1 MYTHDDVLG
10 QNTLQAGAATNWTGF
25 DTRANS
31 VGIDLEVV
39 QDVTKIQILTG
50 NPDHRLSKANIEV
63 WISDTNEHG
72 SFTEAPVYDL
82 IEPVPG
88 LLELSFYPAIQGQYI
103 KVHSLWD
110 ERDEYYSPIDNSTVE
125 STPDALIKVFYNA
138 KNKRESYTYDEMG
151 NRLSST
157 VDLEGI
163 AKTRR
168 YTYKPFTNLILS
180 NGIFEYAYDDAGNMV
195 SKTQLIDEASTGD
208 SWSYSYDLLNRLVA
222 VVTPETTVSYRY
234 NHLGLRVTKEK
245 SETNESWVYQYGA
258 EQEVVYEE
266 HLEDGNRVELTL
278 KYFVLGKAYAEERV
292 EEGTRYFYHHDHLG
306 SVIALSDE
314 SGALVWEGD
323 YNVFGQLDSQ
333 KGSVDFGGQ
342 YTSKNLDP
350 DTGLYYYNARW
361 MDPDLGRF
369 ITEDPARDGQN
380 WYAYVGNN
388 PLMFVDPSGLN
399 LTDAPR
405 GPVTALI
412 NSKQEDLGV
421 SGDYDNFWAFYIGND
436 LNNFLGIPVAP
447 GKKEQD
453 YGPSSIVSGS
463 AKIDGTKINLSIATT
478 FNPYYDQSVEYGPNN
493 KYTTTDGENYFDPVT
508 LGINLDLRTSP
519 EVNQDLYLEFGVNSP
534 DWGEFTQSFL
544 IHENLINY
552 SAPYL
557 PHNQDTTLIANMVY
571 SLSQS
576 AELEADGFRFSAE
589 YGVYAAVGTT
599 QFGGGNF
606 LLAEVAY
613 KFNETT
619 FISLDTQAQGY
630 LGSMR
635 QYSTNLETNN
645 TGLGLNAT
653 VGWNLN
659 LQIDGHS
666 FGYGYKYD
674 WNSVS
679 PKTNNETVHLFQYG
693 YRWNIE

>member
-82 IEPVPG
+82 IELVPG
-88 LLELSFYPAIQGQYI
+88 LLELAFYPAIQGQYI

-125 STPDALIKVFYNA
+125 STPDALIKVFHNA
-138 KNKRESYTYDEMG
+138 KNKLESYTYDEMG

-163 AKTRR
+163 AKTLR

-180 NGIFEYAYDDAGNMV
+180 NGVFEYTYDDAGNMT
-195 SKTQLIDEASTGD
+195 SKTQLIDEEPTGD
-208 SWSYSYDLLNRLVA
+208 SWSNSYDLLNRLVA

-234 NHLGLRVTKEK
+234 NYLGLRVTKEK
-245 SETNESWVYQYGA
+245 SETNERWVYQYGA

-292 EEGTRYFYHHDHLG
+292 EEGNRYFYHHDHLG

-314 SGALVWEGD
+314 SGVLVWEGD

-333 KGSVDFGGQ
+333 KGSIDFGGQ

-369 ITEDPARDGQN
+369 INEDPARDGMN
-380 WYAYVGNN
+380 WYAYAGNN
-388 PLMFVDPSGLN
+388 PLRYLDPTGLEQAEGASGLDDASDISLLEYVN
-399 LTDAPR
+399 LQQDSYSEESTEVI
-405 GPVTALI
+405 G
-412 NSKQEDLGV
+412 EDWTRL
-421 SGDYDNFWAFYIGND
+421 
-436 LNNFLGIPVAP
+436 
-447 GKKEQD
+447 
-453 YGPSSIVSGS
+453 
-463 AKIDGTKINLSIATT
+463 
-478 FNPYYDQSVEYGPNN
+478 
-493 KYTTTDGENYFDPVT
+493 
-508 LGINLDLRTSP
+508 
-519 EVNQDLYLEFGVNSP
+519 
-534 DWGEFTQSFL
+534 
-544 IHENLINY
+544 
-552 SAPYL
+552 
-557 PHNQDTTLIANMVY
+557 
-571 SLSQS
+571 S
-576 AELEADGFRFSAE
+576 AEELKE
-589 YGVYAAVGTT
+589 
-599 QFGGGNF
+599 
-606 LLAEVAY
+606 
-613 KFNETT
+613 
-619 FISLDTQAQGY
+619 
-630 LGSMR
+630 
-635 QYSTNLETNN
+635 
-645 TGLGLNAT
+645 LGLNAINFRDDKEGFFAGLYRRNDGRYALVFRGT
-653 VGWNLN
+653 SDFEKDGFNGADMKNNIAQGKGEYSEQYNMAINLSRN
-659 LQIDGHS
+659 VYKALQEKGITTENFSITGHS
-666 FGYGYKYD
+666 LGGGLASASTMSLYKEFGARISTITINSAGVHKNTVVPDFDVSDYRYKRGRLAKKNQLERTWMIEASSSIINYRVDGDLLTDIQENWISAPIAPDAVGYQVDIRPSQSYQRYYGRESMD
-674 WNSVS
+674 R
-679 PKTNNETVHLFQYG
+679 HLFAAIYNSIFTMNNDPRSFVYKEPIDASRTMLELRG
-693 YRWNIE
+693 R